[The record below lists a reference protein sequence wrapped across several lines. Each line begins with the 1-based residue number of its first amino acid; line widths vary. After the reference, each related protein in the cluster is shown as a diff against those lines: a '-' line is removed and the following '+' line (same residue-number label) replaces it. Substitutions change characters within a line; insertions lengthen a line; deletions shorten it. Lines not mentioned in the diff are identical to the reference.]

1 MSVLRF
7 APSGP
12 QVPSGDEPPPE
23 GYVVTADADGN
34 PIWAPSG
41 AGFFVGGTP
50 EPGKFVGWD
59 GVQPFWLFPAPPIS
73 ILTFV
78 HAPTVVL
85 LGATVTNPAFTA
97 SYNEEPT
104 EALLTD
110 TEGNTNDVSG
120 TPDAFVSPHAF
131 TKTVYAQFVRF
142 TLSASLSGTA
152 DDATSTITWG
162 QLVYWGAAVDP
173 GVYTQA
179 FIKAL
184 GSNALRLTA
193 AGSFPVT
200 SGAGTNT
207 FYASRTAYGLTALS
221 FQVNGLPFAIS
232 KVGAAIALTNAN
244 GVTENYDLWM
254 SDNASLGA
262 FTFTVS

>member
-1 MSVLRF
+1 MKTLRF

-23 GYVVTADADGN
+23 GYVVTADADGE
-34 PIWAPSG
+34 PVWAPSG

-59 GVQPFWLFPAPPIS
+59 GFQPFWLFPAPPIT

-78 HAPTVVL
+78 HTPTVVL
-85 LGATVTNPAFTA
+85 LGATITDPAFTA
-97 SYNEEPT
+97 SYNEEPSA
-104 EALLTD
+104 ALLTD
-110 TEGNTNDVSG
+110 SEGNSDDVSG
-120 TPDAFVSPHAF
+120 TPDAFDSPHVF
-131 TKTVYAQFVRF
+131 TETVYAAFVRF
-142 TLSASLSGTA
+142 TLSASLSGTS
-152 DDATSTITWG
+152 DDATTTITWG

-179 FIKAL
+179 FIKSL
-184 GSNALRLTA
+184 GSNALRLTPN
-193 AGSFPVT
+193 GSFPIN
-200 SGAGTNT
+200 SGAGTHT
-207 FYASRTAYGLTALS
+207 FYGARTAYGVTQLD

-232 KVGAAIALTNAN
+232 KVAAAIALTNAN

-254 SDNASLGA
+254 SDNAALGS